1 MTEIKAKVSGLSE
14 SVRISVP
21 LHPFETSMIPKN
33 AECHFARPFTTTVFG
48 PGVRRATSWFKPSQ
62 FLSVVV
68 LVYKTANNNRFLQ
81 SLKRIPEVTEVELL
95 ESQRR
100 AASDWPP
107 FATVDLKSP
116 TLHQQELGRD
126 QEALA
131 AAHHTCQWYKLV
143 KEEEE
148 LKGRRELQ
156 RRGSLG
162 FPGPSPRWAQ

>member
-1 MTEIKAKVSGLSE
+1 
-14 SVRISVP
+14 
-21 LHPFETSMIPKN
+21 MIPKN

-126 QEALA
+126 LEALA

-143 KEEEE
+143 KEESKKRNNSKEE
-148 LKGRRELQ
+148 
-156 RRGSLG
+156 GSYSDGGHSG
-162 FPGPSPRWAQ
+162 FRVLVRDGHNNVKR